1 MESFS
6 TIAKRELLDIEKSK
20 RCCTFAS
27 IYAFIY
33 LSNLINDVFVLKK
46 TSAENADF
54 VINRVSSV
62 LKNPNIEYRQ
72 KSRELLINKGIS
84 RFSTLAE
91 IEDNILKCD
100 DCIGEFFKSL
110 FLVCGTVT
118 DPLKDYR
125 LELVF
130 DDETKRNEVC
140 QLLIKHNFSPKIS
153 GRSSKHIIYLRSS
166 EQIENFLAMIGAVNA
181 TFKVMN
187 SKILKE
193 FKNNANRASNCDSA
207 NINKSLKANEKYIV
221 AISYLL
227 NADKLDVLPENLRE
241 TAYKR
246 LEHKELNFEQLGNK
260 FTPPISKSG
269 IYHRLEKILSI
280 YEDIKDK

>member
-6 TIAKRELLDIEKSK
+6 TITKRELLEVEKSK

-33 LSNLINDVFVLKK
+33 LSSLKNDVFVLKK
-46 TSAENADF
+46 TNAENANF
-54 VINRVSSV
+54 AMNRILSV
-62 LKNPNIEYRQ
+62 LKGSNAEYNQ
-72 KSRELLINKGIS
+72 KSKELLINRRVS

-91 IEDNILKCD
+91 IKSNILKCD

-110 FLVCGTVT
+110 FLICGTVT

-130 DDETKRNEVC
+130 EDKSKRDEIC
-140 QLLIKHNFSPKIS
+140 QLLIESNFSPKIS
-153 GRSSKHIIYLRSS
+153 SRSSKHIIYLRSS

-181 TFKVMN
+181 TFAVMN
-187 SKILKE
+187 SKIFKE

-207 NINKSLKANEKYIV
+207 NINKSLKANEKYII

-227 NADKLDVLPENLRE
+227 NTDKLDALPENLKE

-246 LEHKELNFEQLGNK
+246 LEHRELNFEQLGSK

-280 YEDIKDK
+280 YEDLKDK